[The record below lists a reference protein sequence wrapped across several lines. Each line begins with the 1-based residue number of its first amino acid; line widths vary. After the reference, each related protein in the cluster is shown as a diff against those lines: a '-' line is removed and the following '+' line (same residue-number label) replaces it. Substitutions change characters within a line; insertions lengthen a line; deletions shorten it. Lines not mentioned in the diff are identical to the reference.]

1 MQIREYGE
9 PDRAVLIEQFRA
21 LNRHE
26 DLISGDRRTDQQ
38 GAIESLDAALGR
50 VRDSRGTAFVAEHDG
65 QLLGFLFVVVEQSAV
80 FVREELREHAKI
92 AEFFVRETAR
102 GSGVG
107 KALLGA
113 AERFTTARALSR
125 LSVGV
130 LSGNTG
136 ALAAYARLG
145 FTPYAAELTKTVRG
159 S

>member
-1 MQIREYGE
+1 MHIREYGE
-9 PDRAVLIEQFRA
+9 ADRALLIEQFWA

-38 GAIESLDAALGR
+38 GAIESLDAALRR
-50 VRDSRGTAFVAEHDG
+50 VRDSRGAAFVADHDG
-65 QLLGFLFVVVEQSAV
+65 QLLGFLFVVVEKGAV
-80 FVREELREHAKI
+80 FVREELREHAKV
-92 AEFFVRETAR
+92 AEFFVRETER

-107 KALLGA
+107 RALLGA
-113 AERFTTARALSR
+113 AERFTRARALTR

-130 LSGNTG
+130 LSGNKG

-145 FTPYAAELTKTVRG
+145 FTPYSAELTKAVQG